1 MEEEKQQQMSL
12 GFRREHC
19 IEKLNIMILNFNKIV
34 VFVSIFAI
42 NSCGN
47 YSFTGASIPVG
58 TETFQVNLFSNNS
71 GNNVGSIYEPGID
84 RDFTLALQNI
94 LENQTNLQLIQTNG
108 DLLYEGEI
116 IEYRVS
122 PMTSTADLNAAQ
134 NRLTISVNVIYTNF
148 KKEEDS
154 FERRFSFF
162 FDYPAEQQLISVKSE
177 AHEIIFE
184 RLTQDIFNASLAK
197 W

>member
-1 MEEEKQQQMSL
+1 
-12 GFRREHC
+12 
-19 IEKLNIMILNFNKIV
+19 MISSFNKIFI
-34 VFVSIFAI
+34 FVIIIAI

-47 YSFTGASIPVG
+47 YSFTGASIPEG

-71 GNNVGSIYEPGID
+71 GNNVGSIYEPGLD
-84 RDFTLALQNI
+84 RDFTIALQNI
-94 LENQTNLQLIQTNG
+94 LENQTNLQLIQSNG

-162 FDYPAEQQLISVKSE
+162 FDYPAEQQLVSVKSE
-177 AHEIIFE
+177 AHKIIFE

>member
-1 MEEEKQQQMSL
+1 
-12 GFRREHC
+12 
-19 IEKLNIMILNFNKIV
+19 MII
-34 VFVSIFAI
+34 AI

-47 YSFTGASIPVG
+47 YSFTGASIPEG

-71 GNNVGSIYEPGID
+71 GNNVGSIYEPGLD
-84 RDFTLALQNI
+84 RDFTIALQNI
-94 LENQTNLQLIQTNG
+94 LENQTNLQLIQSNG

-162 FDYPAEQQLISVKSE
+162 FDYPAEQQLVSVKSE
-177 AHEIIFE
+177 AHKIIFE

>member
-1 MEEEKQQQMSL
+1 
-12 GFRREHC
+12 
-19 IEKLNIMILNFNKIV
+19 MISSSNKI
-34 VFVSIFAI
+34 FILAIIIAI

-47 YSFTGASIPVG
+47 YSFTGASIPEG

-71 GNNVGSIYEPGID
+71 GNNVGSIYEPGLD
-84 RDFTLALQNI
+84 RDFTIALQNI
-94 LENQTNLQLIQTNG
+94 LENQTNLQLIQSNG

-162 FDYPAEQQLISVKSE
+162 FDYPAEQQLVSVKSE

>member
-1 MEEEKQQQMSL
+1 
-12 GFRREHC
+12 
-19 IEKLNIMILNFNKIV
+19 MILNCKRL
-34 VFVSIFAI
+34 VFFLFLISFH
-42 NSCGN
+42 SCGN
-47 YSFTGASIPVG
+47 YSFTGASIPEG
-58 TETFQVNLFSNNS
+58 TETFQVNLFENNS
-71 GNNVGSIYEPGID
+71 GNNVGSIFEPGLD
-84 RDFTLALQNI
+84 RDLTLSLQNI
-94 LENQTNLQLIQTNG
+94 LENQTNLQLVQSNG

-134 NRLTISVNVIYTNF
+134 NRLTISVNINYTNF
-148 KKEEDS
+148 KKEEDN

-162 FDYPAEQQLISVKSE
+162 FDFPAEQQLISIKNE

>member
-1 MEEEKQQQMSL
+1 
-12 GFRREHC
+12 
-19 IEKLNIMILNFNKIV
+19 MILNFKRL
-34 VFVSIFAI
+34 IFFLFLI
-42 NSCGN
+42 SFHSCGN
-47 YSFTGASIPVG
+47 YSFTGASIPEG
-58 TETFQVNLFSNNS
+58 TETFQVNLFENNS
-71 GNNVGSIYEPGID
+71 GNNVGSIFEPGLD
-84 RDFTLALQNI
+84 RDLTLALQNI
-94 LENQTNLQLIQTNG
+94 LEIQTNLQLVQSNG

-134 NRLTISVNVIYTNF
+134 NRLTISVNINYTNF
-148 KKEEDS
+148 KKEEDN

-162 FDYPAEQQLISVKSE
+162 FDFPAEQQLISIKNE